1 MGEAAAEVGS
11 GRDLMRLA
19 DRICPR
25 CGQHL
30 PGPEITTDPDDA
42 AFRIVREAVCACRV
56 IIVSQVVR

>member
-1 MGEAAAEVGS
+1 
-11 GRDLMRLA
+11 MRLA